1 MELLVELDNMNRARE
16 AELIME
22 KNNALV
28 FLKVERTAK
37 IIRAAGFPVS
47 IANIAE
53 FGFLSAREVE
63 EAINWMTRGKKG
75 KQLPFTIDEQAPAES
90 DLAKVFAGLLW
101 LESRT
106 KSKRGDKPLPPQ
118 DAAVVGVQRIM
129 QLTGLGRPVI
139 LDLVAKNKDA
149 VQAEFP
155 DFRDAWVND
164 TKEIIQKNAKNQ
176 HPETKVRLI
185 RKAVEE
191 IAGGMLGKVTGE
203 QLSKWKNGAIGLSGR
218 QIDKL
223 LQTVPELRD
232 LDKYRAIGTHY
243 MKTDA
248 DRAAEY
254 ARMRNA

>member
-37 IIRAAGFPVS
+37 IIRAAGLPVS
-47 IANIAE
+47 LANIAE
-53 FGFLSAREVE
+53 FGFLTLREVE
-63 EAINWMTRGKKG
+63 DAINWMSRGKKA
-75 KQLPFTIDEQAPAES
+75 KPLPFTVDEQVAPQS

-139 LDLVAKNKDA
+139 LDLVQQNKEA
-149 VQAEFP
+149 IQAEFP

-176 HPETKVRLI
+176 HPETKIRLI
-185 RKAVEE
+185 RQAVEE
-191 IAGGMLGKVTGE
+191 IAAGRLGKVSGE
-203 QLSKWKNGAIGLSGR
+203 QLARWKNGAIGLDKR

-254 ARMRNA
+254 QRMRNA